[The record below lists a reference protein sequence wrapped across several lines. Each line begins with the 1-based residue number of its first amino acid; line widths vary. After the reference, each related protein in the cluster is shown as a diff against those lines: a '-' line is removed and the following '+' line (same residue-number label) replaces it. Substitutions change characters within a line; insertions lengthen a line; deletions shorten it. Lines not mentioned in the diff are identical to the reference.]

1 VLVIWQ
7 PLCEE
12 ESLAWDCS
20 ETPES
25 AWEGNAKT
33 FLKDPVR
40 TILNPFKKQDD
51 LKKETN
57 GEILHGLKQNKE
69 GWT

>member
-1 VLVIWQ
+1 MDIWLCPRNLEVKIEVLVIWQ

-25 AWEGNAKT
+25 A
-33 FLKDPVR
+33 
-40 TILNPFKKQDD
+40 
-51 LKKETN
+51 
-57 GEILHGLKQNKE
+57 
-69 GWT
+69 